1 MLTPFRLRH
10 LTVPFVEYIAPLT
23 LGAALCATSLCCVFR
38 FEAILEQS
46 APTTPV
52 VFILSPGADPAGD
65 LVKLADRSGF
75 GAGRIKFLSLGQG
88 QEEVGAVSP
97 MLSVLYLISLWV
109 VYTLCDVPADL
120 RWRCVC
126 WRRRCPAVTG

>member
-1 MLTPFRLRH
+1 MFY
-10 LTVPFVEYIAPLT
+10 VI
-23 LGAALCATSLCCVFR
+23 R

-75 GAGRIKFLSLGQG
+75 GSGRIKFLSLGQG
-88 QEEVGAVSP
+88 QEEVGAVH
-97 MLSVLYLISLWV
+97 
-109 VYTLCDVPADL
+109 
-120 RWRCVC
+120 
-126 WRRRCPAVTG
+126 